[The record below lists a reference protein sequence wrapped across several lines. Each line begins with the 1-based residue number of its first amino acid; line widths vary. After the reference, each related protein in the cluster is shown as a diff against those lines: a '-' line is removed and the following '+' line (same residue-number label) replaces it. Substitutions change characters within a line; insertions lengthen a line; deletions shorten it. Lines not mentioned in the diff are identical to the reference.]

1 MPGVIGTVGTMF
13 GEHGVNI
20 ANMAVSRTHEAGK
33 ALMAFAIDAPAP
45 AELVERIRAEG
56 FDDVQ
61 FISLA

>member
-1 MPGVIGTVGTMF
+1 MF

-45 AELVERIRAEG
+45 AELVERIGAEG

>member
-1 MPGVIGTVGTMF
+1 MF

-45 AELVERIRAEG
+45 AELVERSAPRASTTCG
-56 FDDVQ
+56 
-61 FISLA
+61 SSRSA